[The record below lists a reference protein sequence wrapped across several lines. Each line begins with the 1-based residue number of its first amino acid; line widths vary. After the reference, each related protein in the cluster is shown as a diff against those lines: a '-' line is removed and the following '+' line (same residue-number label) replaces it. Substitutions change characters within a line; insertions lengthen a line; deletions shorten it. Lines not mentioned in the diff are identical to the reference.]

1 LLQVV
6 AFYHVILSYTGRENR
21 QIIILRENLMSV
33 LKKSI
38 LALTVSASLVVATT
52 SMAQPASSE
61 KHAIYATELRQS
73 VFKLLG
79 SNMGPLGAMAK
90 GKIPVDAVVVE
101 KNAERINQLS
111 LMIADYSRTD
121 TSKFSVKTDA
131 LAKIWQESE
140 HYGNDI
146 AKLTKASAALM
157 VAAQSKDEGAIKK
170 AIGGV
175 GKTCGGCHDDFTKD

>member
-1 LLQVV
+1 
-6 AFYHVILSYTGRENR
+6 
-21 QIIILRENLMSV
+21 MSV
-33 LKKSI
+33 LKKTV
-38 LALTVSASLVVATT
+38 LAISVTAGIIIANT

-90 GKIPVDAVVVE
+90 GKMPLDAKLVE
-101 KNAERINQLS
+101 KNANRINQLS

-121 TSKFSVKTDA
+121 TSKFPVKTEA
-131 LAKIWQESE
+131 LAKIWQESDQ
-140 HYGNDI
+140 YAKAAD
-146 AKLTKASAALM
+146 KLTLASNNLIAA
-157 VAAQSKDEGAIKK
+157 AKSNDEGTIKK

-175 GKTCGGCHDDFTKD
+175 GKTCGGCHDNFKKD